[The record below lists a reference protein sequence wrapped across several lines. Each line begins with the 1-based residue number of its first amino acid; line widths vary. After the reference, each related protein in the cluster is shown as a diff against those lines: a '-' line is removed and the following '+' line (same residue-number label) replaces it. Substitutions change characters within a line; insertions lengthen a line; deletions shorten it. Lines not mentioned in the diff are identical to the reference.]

1 MQFCSN
7 KKLILYRINSISLQ
21 NGLNPIM
28 SKIPVYMMPGLAAN
42 SLIFENV
49 KLPES
54 IFEIHL
60 LDWEIPLDN
69 ETLLNYAE
77 RMAKL
82 VKHEKAVL
90 IGVSFGGVLV
100 QEMAHFLDLRKLII
114 ISSIKSN
121 LELPLPMRI
130 AKTTKAYK
138 LMPTS
143 LFQNIESLVKLS
155 FGNVVKQRLQL
166 YQKYMSMRE
175 KVYLDWAI
183 EQMVL
188 WNRVEVDKNVIHIHG
203 DSDDVFPI
211 KYIKNCIVVKGGTH
225 IMILTKYKWL
235 DENLPRIILE

>member
-1 MQFCSN
+1 
-7 KKLILYRINSISLQ
+7 
-21 NGLNPIM
+21 M

-42 SLIFENV
+42 SLIFENI

-54 IFEIHL
+54 TFEIHL
-60 LDWEIPLDN
+60 LDWQIPLED
-69 ETLLNYAE
+69 ETLLKYAE

-82 VKHEKAVL
+82 VKHENAVL

-100 QEMAHFLDLRKLII
+100 QEMARFLNLRKLII

-121 LELPLPMRI
+121 LELPLPMKI

-155 FGNVVKQRLQL
+155 FGNAIKQRLKL

-188 WNRVEVDKNVIHIHG
+188 WNRIELDKNVIHIHG
-203 DSDDVFPI
+203 DADAVFPI

-225 IMILTKYKWL
+225 AMILSKCKWL
-235 DENLPRIILE
+235 NENLPRIILE

>member
-1 MQFCSN
+1 MN
-7 KKLILYRINSISLQ
+7 
-21 NGLNPIM
+21 
-28 SKIPVYMMPGLAAN
+28 KIPVYMMPGLAAN
-42 SLIFENV
+42 SLIFENI

-54 IFEIHL
+54 TFEIHL
-60 LDWEIPLDN
+60 LDWETPMGN
-69 ETLLNYAE
+69 ETLSSYAE

-100 QEMAHFLDLRKLII
+100 QEMANFLNLRKLII

-121 LELPLPMRI
+121 LELPLPMKI

-143 LFQNIESLVKLS
+143 LFQNIEALVKLS
-155 FGNVVKQRLQL
+155 FGNAVKQRLNL

-183 EQMVL
+183 KQMVL
-188 WNRVEVDKNVIHIHG
+188 WNRVEEDKNVVHIHG
-203 DSDDVFPI
+203 DADAVFPI
-211 KYIKNCIVVKGGTH
+211 KNIKNCIVIKGGTH

-235 DENLPRIILE
+235 NENLPRIILE